1 MRALFVGALLALGA
15 ASAGSA
21 RADEPSPTA
30 VAAAETAFDEA
41 KRLLRDKRYEEA
53 CRKLEESQ
61 RLAGAPGTLLNL
73 GDCYE
78 KVGRTASA
86 WVTFR
91 SAASAARS
99 KGQRARET
107 EARDRAAR
115 IEPQLTRLRIG
126 VPPEAR
132 VPGLEVRQGDVV
144 LGEELW
150 GLPTPVDP
158 GKVHVAASAPGHRE
172 WSRDVDVSDAGATV
186 DVLVPALSPAPKAT
200 VTPPPPTTTP
210 DQGLGTQRTAALVVG
225 GVGVAALVVGS
236 IFGIDAISKN
246 NASNAAGAC
255 DDAGFCSPDGLDLRA
270 SAITR
275 ANLSTGFFIGGA
287 VALAAGAV
295 LWITAPRAG
304 TATAVTRGGRARLE
318 LSF

>member
-1 MRALFVGALLALGA
+1 MRALFVGALLVLGA
-15 ASAGSA
+15 ASAAPA
-21 RADEPSPTA
+21 RADEPSPMA

-99 KGQRARET
+99 KGQRAREA
-107 EARDRAAR
+107 EARERAAR

-132 VPGLEVRQGDVV
+132 VPGLEVRQDEVV

-158 GKVHVAASAPGHRE
+158 GKVRVAASAPGYRE
-172 WSRDVDVSDAGATV
+172 WSRDVDVAAAGATIV
-186 DVLVPALSPAPKAT
+186 VLVPPLSLAPKAA
-200 VTPPPPTTTP
+200 VAAPPPAGTP
-210 DQGLGTQRTAALVVG
+210 DEGLGTQRTAALVVG

-236 IFGIDAISKN
+236 IFGIDAIAKN
-246 NASNAAGAC
+246 NASNADDAC
-255 DDAGFCSPDGLDLRA
+255 DDAGFCNPDGLDLRA

-295 LWITAPRAG
+295 LWVTAPRG
-304 TATAVTRGGRARLE
+304 TATPGARRGRARLE
-318 LSF
+318 LAF